1 MYRLQVKYR
10 VMYWSKMFGLKKYKL
25 NAGLISDIGNKR
37 LENQDNFSFGEL
49 VNADRQEHVELEL
62 RGQKLPKA
70 YAIMDG
76 MGGEKLGAQASLEAA
91 GFFSSI
97 HKDILTELDNADQK
111 RKEEIFEDLIYSLNE
126 RVRKM
131 ASEQKVRLS
140 GTTLASI
147 FFTEEKAYVLSVG
160 DSEVFL
166 VKSGN
171 IDRIN
176 KLDALTITVDDENLG
191 KRTVKGGLSQFLG
204 MDTSEYG
211 FHLNIKEIELE
222 KDDIFIICSD
232 GLTDHVEDVEIALK
246 VCEYGL
252 MDSVRI
258 LLDLALE
265 RCGKDNITILRVDVV

>member
-49 VNADRQEHVELEL
+49 VNADRQEHVEQEL
-62 RGQKLPKA
+62 RGQKLPQA

-147 FFTEEKAYVLSVG
+147 FFIEEKAYVLSVG

-176 KLDALTITVDDENLG
+176 KLDVLTITVDDENLG

-211 FHLNIKEIELE
+211 FHLNIKEIDLE

-232 GLTDHVEDVEIALK
+232 GLTDYLEDVEIAEK
-246 VCEYGL
+246 VCEYEL
-252 MDSVRI
+252 MDSIKI
-258 LLDLALE
+258 LLELALE
-265 RCGKDNITILRVDVV
+265 RGGKDNTTIIRIDVT

>member
-1 MYRLQVKYR
+1 
-10 VMYWSKMFGLKKYKL
+10 MFGLKKYKL

-49 VNADRQEHVELEL
+49 VNADRQEHVEQEL

-147 FFTEEKAYVLSVG
+147 FFIEEKAYVLSVG

-211 FHLNIKEIELE
+211 FHLNIKEIDLE

-232 GLTDHVEDVEIALK
+232 GLTDYLEDVEIAEK
-246 VCEYGL
+246 VCEYEL
-252 MDSVRI
+252 MDSIKI
-258 LLDLALE
+258 LLELALE
-265 RCGKDNITILRVDVV
+265 RGGKDNTTIIRIDVT

>member
-1 MYRLQVKYR
+1 
-10 VMYWSKMFGLKKYKL
+10 MFGLTKYKL

-37 LENQDNFSFGEL
+37 LENQDNFCFDKFINE
-49 VNADRQEHVELEL
+49 DKQEHAEQEL
-62 RGQKLPKA
+62 RGQKLPQA

-91 GFFSSI
+91 CFFSSI
-97 HKDILTELDNADQK
+97 QKEILSDLNKADQK
-111 RKEEIFEDLIYSLNE
+111 RKEEIFEDLIYTLNE

-131 ASEQKVRLS
+131 ASEHKVRLS

-147 FFTEEKAYVLSVG
+147 FFIEDKAYVLTVG

-171 IDRIN
+171 IIRVN
-176 KLDALTITVDDENLG
+176 KPDVLSITVDDEIKG
-191 KRTVKGGLSQFLG
+191 QRMIKGGLSQFLG

-222 KDDIFIICSD
+222 KDDIFVLCSD

-258 LLDLALE
+258 LFDLALE
-265 RCGKDNITILRVDVV
+265 RGGKDNITILRVDVV